1 MNTRKLAKLGAL
13 KNQLI
18 FSAHVG
24 RKKRG
29 IEDTT
34 VDGMKINR
42 DDFSKGLL
50 LSANAAIAHR
60 RSSDLAPQSPTL
72 TASDPFSS
80 SHEIRARNQ
89 YT

>member
-60 RSSDLAPQSPTL
+60 RSSQSPTL

>member
-1 MNTRKLAKLGAL
+1 MNKTIAAATPSCVA
-13 KNQLI
+13 Q
-18 FSAHVG
+18 AWP
-24 RKKRG
+24 
-29 IEDTT
+29 DQAT
-34 VDGMKINR
+34 VAVR
-42 DDFSKGLL
+42 PRVLSRTFSKGLL